1 MQIHWH
7 LVYLWTSSEWTFSIE
22 TSSLM
27 PPDALVIA
35 CIPTVGTRTMEHPH
49 YNWYW
54 CHYVNEDF
62 TDVTE
67 GWLIRWAAVSSQG
80 ETSRPKHIRVS
91 HPVSGASSDLMRYKQ
106 VPLLEKTEIILMYMS
121 TNKELMVVW
130 SWSKASLKWMF
141 WGQVENKVYPRGF
154 SSALMVIL
162 MLYKDGGKSTHNNS
176 RKHPQVFLSS
186 QLSMH
191 LYKIISASICNSLT
205 FDVHLLNSLA
215 LSHLSISCCE
225 WKSSSF

>member
-1 MQIHWH
+1 
-7 LVYLWTSSEWTFSIE
+7 
-22 TSSLM
+22 
-27 PPDALVIA
+27 
-35 CIPTVGTRTMEHPH
+35 MEHLH

-54 CHYVNEDF
+54 CQYVKEDF
-62 TDVTE
+62 TDVIE

-80 ETSRPKHIRVS
+80 EASRPKHIRVV

-106 VPLLEKTEIILMYMS
+106 VPPFEKTEIILMYMS

-130 SWSKASLKWMF
+130 SWSKASLKWVF
-141 WGQVENKVYPRGF
+141 WGQVENKVYPRGC

-176 RKHPQVFLSS
+176 REHPQVFSLSS
-186 QLSMH
+186 QLSIH
-191 LYKIISASICNSLT
+191 LYKIISASTCKSLT

-215 LSHLSISCCE
+215 LSHLSISCC
-225 WKSSSF
+225 KGKASSF

>member
-1 MQIHWH
+1 MNQF
-7 LVYLWTSSEWTFSIE
+7 WTEIFDRNILT
-22 TSSLM
+22 
-27 PPDALVIA
+27 DASW
-35 CIPTVGTRTMEHPH
+35 CFGWSMYTNTRTMEHPH

-54 CHYVNEDF
+54 CQYVNEDF

-80 ETSRPKHIRVS
+80 ETSRPKRIRVL
-91 HPVSGASSDLMRYKQ
+91 HPVSGASSDLMWYKQ

-141 WGQVENKVYPRGF
+141 WGQVENKVYPRGC

-162 MLYKDGGKSTHNNS
+162 MLHTDGGKSTHTT
-176 RKHPQVFLSS
+176 
-186 QLSMH
+186 
-191 LYKIISASICNSLT
+191 AESILR
-205 FDVHLLNSLA
+205 F
-215 LSHLSISCCE
+215 
-225 WKSSSF
+225 F